1 VEFHL
6 ISELLPLFLGHGL
19 IGLYHALVKT
29 GDLHIIIEV
38 AIDKFQ
44 AVHSRNDL
52 FSWEVYLKKNIKELG
67 ERIAVIEF
75 IRRDSLLT
83 QVYISYC

>member
-6 ISELLPLFLGHGL
+6 ISELLSLFISHGL

-44 AVHSRNDL
+44 AVYSRNDL
-52 FSWEVYLKKNIKELG
+52 FSWEVYLKKNFKKLG
-67 ERIAVIEF
+67 KRIAETEVVG
-75 IRRDSLLT
+75 RVPLLT
-83 QVYISYC
+83 QIYIRYS